1 MQELTAEEKR
11 ILQKN
16 SSSFNMTFD
25 PYSPSNIIRMS
36 IPDFQGQF
44 YNDINDIPGCRVS
57 PITLQR
63 AGSVYVSIEFHE
75 SQSQKVSERIL
86 DFVTE
91 EAPYER
97 NLVHYGLNP
106 SDLPYLLNLYLSFG
120 NAPGNLAL
128 VKTRWT
134 INREG
139 IASENQGIFQ
149 NSGIFVPK
157 QFVDDE
163 SDRLIWRMD
172 QPGIIGD
179 APHTVVDESEHIVEI
194 NVRSRFFS
202 DFYANVIRGYCG
214 AIFTG
219 LKCENGTLVNY
230 FIVER
235 QALQRFLEGL
245 NRHCNLPA
253 RKHHSNYL
261 VEVDDLS
268 HCRTLSEFP
277 F

>member
-1 MQELTAEEKR
+1 M
-11 ILQKN
+11 
-16 SSSFNMTFD
+16 
-25 PYSPSNIIRMS
+25 SP
-36 IPDFQGQF
+36 
-44 YNDINDIPGCRVS
+44 V
-57 PITLQR
+57 TLQR

-75 SQSQKVSERIL
+75 SQSQKVSDRIL

-97 NLVHYGLNP
+97 NLVHYGLNT
-106 SDLPYLLNLYLSFG
+106 SGLPYLLNLYLSFG

-128 VKTRWT
+128 VKTRWA
-134 INREG
+134 INKEE
-139 IASENQGIFQ
+139 IASENQGVFQ
-149 NSGIFVPK
+149 NSGIFIPK

-172 QPGIIGD
+172 QPGIMGD

-202 DFYANVIRGYCG
+202 DFYANVIKGYSG
-214 AIFTG
+214 AIFSG

-245 NRHCNLPA
+245 NRHWNLPA
-253 RKHHSNYL
+253 RKHHSNFL
-261 VEVDDLS
+261 AEVDDLS
-268 HCRTLSEFP
+268 HYRTLSEFP